1 MKNKFI
7 LFSALFIAFQFATTN
22 SLQAQSK
29 EELQELM
36 NSKSLTIE
44 KEKPKKKKKPAKV
57 VAQTQPVAV
66 EMKEEPKPATKTEP
80 VKVEQKEEVKQE
92 PKVEPVKEEAKP
104 AVVEQ
109 KKEEPKQEPKV
120 EPVKTETKKEEPKPA
135 VKTETAKVEKKEEPK
150 PQPKTEPAK
159 VEQKKEEPKPV
170 TKTEPVKTETKKEEP
185 KPAAKTEPAK
195 LEKKEEPQA
204 QPVKEEAKPIAQ
216 PEPVKVEQKEEPV
229 QVIQK
234 REEPV
239 VVEPRKTEIKA
250 QDQLLSATGEKLKEL
265 PDPQAIG
272 FGKNKK
278 LGKKLFERG
287 SIYNGLRYYEAAL
300 NKKPKKTFINQP
312 LADGN
317 FLVRDYATANKYYK
331 TLVDLDSVK
340 HKNLFALYQYA
351 LTEKY
356 LGNYEVA
363 KELFNKFNKLAKD
376 NDDLAEQRKN
386 ANREAQGCDL
396 GISFRDSKDL
406 LTYKVAHLNES
417 INQQFTDYSPFLKDA
432 NTLYFGS
439 WVSDKVILEN
449 KKEKYGTFSR
459 IYKAIKKG
467 NVWAKAEEAKG
478 EVNTVQAHTGNAT
491 FSEDGNTMYYNQCLQ
506 DDQQRMRCNI
516 YKSIR
521 GNDGWAAGEKL
532 TALNAEG
539 FTSTHPALGKS
550 EAGDYVLYFSSDRN
564 PGKGMDIFYSKI
576 NPDGSVEKPKQ
587 VGAAINTRGDEMTPF
602 YDFKNQVL
610 YFSSNGHVN
619 IGGTDIFKT
628 SVKGGEWTT
637 PENIGMP
644 INSSVDDMYFMW
656 NDEAELGFVVSNRTG
671 GLGLKSATCCDD
683 IYAVEYNKIYL
694 AVKGEQTNAD
704 NKNEVITNGLVTLY
718 DEATNKELKAF
729 YATDGS
735 YLFDLEHDKS
745 YKIIARKNGFEDMFQ
760 SISTMGKRANDT
772 TTIDFSMKEIPG
784 MKSKVG
790 ERIGTVYWE
799 FNKDNLT
806 QTAPDTLNAVVNFMN
821 EYPQY
826 VVEIGSHT
834 DSKGSDEYNMKLS
847 QRRSDAVL
855 RYLLSKKVFNFRLES
870 KAYGES
876 QPAELNEN
884 PTGVD
889 NPDGRTKNRRTEFKV
904 NSELTAELLQEKQA
918 EEEAANAK
926 KKKVKKAMAVES
938 K

>member
-1 MKNKFI
+1 MKTKFLLCVTL
-7 LFSALFIAFQFATTN
+7 LFAFHLAAIN
-22 SLQAQSK
+22 SLKAQTK
-29 EELQELM
+29 QELEELM

-44 KEKPKKKKKPAKV
+44 KAKPKKKKKQVIEEP
-57 VAQTQPVAV
+57 QPQPVV
-66 EMKEEPKPATKTEP
+66 QKKEEPKPAAKPEP
-80 VKVEQKEEVKQE
+80 VKVE
-92 PKVEPVKEEAKP
+92 
-104 AVVEQ
+104 

-120 EPVKTETKKEEPKPA
+120 EPVAVEQKKEQPKAEPAVKKEEPKPA
-135 VKTETAKVEKKEEPK
+135 TKAEPVVTEKKEEAK
-150 PQPKTEPAK
+150 PQPQA
-159 VEQKKEEPKPV
+159 EQKKEEPKPV
-170 TKTEPVKTETKKEEP
+170 TKTEPVKTEPKKEEQKPAAKSEPVKVEKKEEPKQQPKAEPLKAEQKKEEP
-185 KPAAKTEPAK
+185 KPLAEPIK
-195 LEKKEEPQA
+195 IE
-204 QPVKEEAKPIAQ
+204 
-216 PEPVKVEQKEEPV
+216 
-229 QVIQK
+229 K
-234 REEPV
+234 REEPKQEGRPEPIKTEIKKELPKPEV
-239 VVEPRKTEIKA
+239 VVIEPRKTETKP
-250 QDQLLSATGEKLKEL
+250 QDDVKSATGEQLKEL
-265 PDPQAIG
+265 PDPQSIG

-278 LGKKLFERG
+278 LGKQLYDRG

-300 NKKPKKTFINQP
+300 SKKPKKTFINQP

-356 LGNYEVA
+356 LGNYEKA
-363 KELFNKFNKLAKD
+363 KENFNKFNKLAKD
-376 NDDLAEQRKN
+376 VDELAEQRKN

-417 INQQFTDYSPFLKDA
+417 VNQQFTDYSPFLKDA

-491 FSEDGNTMYYNQCLQ
+491 FSEDGNTMYYTQCLQ

-516 YKSIR
+516 YKSSR
-521 GNDGWAAGEKL
+521 GNDGWNAGEKL
-532 TALNAEG
+532 AALNAEG
-539 FTSTHPALGKS
+539 FTSTHPSIGKNES
-550 EAGDYVLYFSSDRN
+550 GDYVLYFSSDRTA
-564 PGKGMDIFYSKI
+564 GKGMDIFYAKI
-576 NPDGSVEKPKQ
+576 NPDGSVGKPKS
-587 VGAAINTRGDEMTPF
+587 VSGAVNTKGDEMTPF
-602 YDFKNQVL
+602 YDFKNQAL

-628 SVKGGEWTT
+628 SVKGNEWSV

-644 INSSVDDMYFMW
+644 VNSSVDDMYFMW
-656 NDEAELGFVVSNRTG
+656 NSEAELGFVVSNRAG
-671 GLGLKSATCCDD
+671 GFGLKSATCCDD
-683 IYAVEYNKIYL
+683 IYTVDLNKIYL
-694 AVKGEQTNAD
+694 AVKGEQSNAD

-718 DEATNKELKAF
+718 DEGTGNELKTF

-735 YLFDLEHDKS
+735 YLFDLEHDKN
-745 YKIIARKNGFEDMFQ
+745 YKITARKQGFEDMSQ
-760 SISTMGKRANDT
+760 SVSTMGKRADDT
-772 TTIDFSMKEIPG
+772 VTINFSMKEIPG
-784 MKSKVG
+784 MKSKLG
-790 ERIGTVYWE
+790 ERIGIVYWE

-826 VVEIGSHT
+826 VVEVGSHT
-834 DSKGSDEYNMKLS
+834 DAKGSDEYNLKLS

-884 PTGVD
+884 PPGTD
-889 NPDGRTKNRRTEFKV
+889 NPEGRSKNRRTEFKV
-904 NSELTAELLQEKQA
+904 INELTPEVQQQKQA
-918 EEEAANAK
+918 EEEDANAK
-926 KKKVKKAMAVES
+926 KNKRKKAAAVQP